1 MRHKSTMSKTRME
14 TSLKISQML
23 NHKKVCQTIHANNF
37 NSLDKLNKF
46 WKIQVDK
53 ADASMNSAVK
63 NMDTIML

>member
-1 MRHKSTMSKTRME
+1 
-14 TSLKISQML
+14 ML